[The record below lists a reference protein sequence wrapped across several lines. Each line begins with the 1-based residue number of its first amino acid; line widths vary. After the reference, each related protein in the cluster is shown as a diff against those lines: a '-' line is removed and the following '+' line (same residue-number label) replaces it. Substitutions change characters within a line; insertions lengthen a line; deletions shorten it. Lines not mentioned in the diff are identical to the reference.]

1 MPALLLQGIR
11 SHGNSAENC
20 RESYDPVENTGM
32 KGSVAFPGYQAK
44 APAEQRRFN
53 SLRKAYRFVKSAVYD
68 VGLYPY
74 GVYRHH
80 ALLRDSE
87 RLSTHTWTSF
97 YRAPAQLRAL
107 SGPVLDFLGN
117 PQRSGERLEILLMAC
132 SSGAEVYTIA
142 SWLMQQAPGL
152 NFHIHASD
160 LHEELVQY
168 ARAGKYTPDE
178 VLHGEY
184 IEQPFI
190 DATFEQ
196 VEGGYVV
203 RPEIRERTSFQQAN
217 LLDGDGLRTRFGKA
231 PLVIAQNVLFHLS
244 PAHATTA
251 FENLLSLMAP
261 RAVLLLE
268 GMDLGLRSELTA
280 RHGLRPLAADAR
292 RIYEETRVHTPRDW
306 WNYYWGMEPY
316 TPFHPDRERRYATIF
331 LRP

>member
-1 MPALLLQGIR
+1 
-11 SHGNSAENC
+11 
-20 RESYDPVENTGM
+20 M
-32 KGSVAFPGYQAK
+32 KAAVAFPGYQAK
-44 APAEQRRFN
+44 APAEQRRFD
-53 SLRKAYRFVKSAVYD
+53 SLRKAYRFARSCIYD

-87 RLSTHTWTSF
+87 RVSTHTYTCF

-117 PQRSGERLEILLMAC
+117 PRALQQSGERLDILLMAC

-142 SWLMQQAPGL
+142 SWLMQQVPGL

-160 LHEELVQY
+160 LHDELVEY
-168 ARAGKYTPDE
+168 ARAGKYTRDE
-178 VLHGEY
+178 VLHSEY
-184 IEQPFI
+184 IDQPFI

-196 VEGGYVV
+196 VDGGYVV
-203 RPEIRERTSFQQAN
+203 RPEIRARTSFRQAN
-217 LLDGDGLRTRFGKA
+217 LLDGDGLRKHFGKA

-244 PAHATTA
+244 PANATIA
-251 FENLLSLMAP
+251 FENLVSLTTS

-268 GMDLGLRSELTA
+268 GMDLGLRSALTA
-280 RHGLRPLAADAR
+280 RHGLRPLPTDAR
-292 RIYEETRVHTPRDW
+292 QIYEETRVHTPPDW
-306 WNYYWGMEPY
+306 WNYYWGVEPY

-331 LRP
+331 LRS